1 MMSTFITKC
10 RLLKLLSVCPGG
22 RARLRDI
29 YPRVIPFVKYKPGS
43 DIRATLRRLLQTTP
57 EIFRR
62 VEGMKG
68 WWELVSYQQEL
79 AEKDKKIAEL
89 TKMHI
94 SKDEIIKAFNDFD
107 SLSERLYAKQMMQI
121 MFRGNDAWEQ
131 AYKEMKAAGYFKEEA
146 PQFIL
151 INPQFGSLYEIK
163 GNKEVN
169 IGKGYNGEEYNDEE

>member
-1 MMSTFITKC
+1 MQFLDCKITLSFSNQKIKDRSETLINKGIYEVKLKFITS
-10 RLLKLLSVCPGG
+10 L
-22 RARLRDI
+22 
-29 YPRVIPFVKYKPGS
+29 
-43 DIRATLRRLLQTTP
+43 
-57 EIFRR
+57 
-62 VEGMKG
+62 
-68 WWELVSYQQEL
+68 
-79 AEKDKKIAEL
+79 
-89 TKMHI
+89 
-94 SKDEIIKAFNDFD
+94 IKAFNDFD